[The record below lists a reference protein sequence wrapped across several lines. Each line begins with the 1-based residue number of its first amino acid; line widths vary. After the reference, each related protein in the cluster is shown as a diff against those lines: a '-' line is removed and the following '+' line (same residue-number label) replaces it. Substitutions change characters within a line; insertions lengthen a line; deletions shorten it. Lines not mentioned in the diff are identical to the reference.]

1 MEFSSIA
8 TLIDAHVLSVLES
21 KPLKNIA
28 LYVYV
33 ASKNPLVLEDNAKI
47 QLTASE
53 DDLQAF
59 IQSYDKITLG
69 SNICLDN
76 LEVNLELGK
85 GHVPH
90 HIEITSKQVITE
102 IGSVKEIKLKNFE
115 LKVALQKKGGEFPL
129 QLSTYNYLRR
139 MEKQELVK
147 KNYKPSKVD
156 VLAFIKNKKTVKET
170 ESNGYASTEG
180 NSLDSES
187 VSLVRKLLGFVD
199 KEELFR
205 VCLKKPLKEKH
216 SKKVVRL
223 SIIPTDVE
231 DSS

>member
-8 TLIDAHVLSVLES
+8 TLIDAHVLSVLEA

-59 IQSYDKITLG
+59 ITSYDKITLG

-76 LEVNLELGK
+76 LEVSLELGK
-85 GHVPH
+85 GRLPQ

-102 IGSVKEIKLKNFE
+102 IGSAKEIKLKNFE
-115 LKVALQKKGGEFPL
+115 LKVALQKRGGEFPL

-147 KNYKPSKVD
+147 KNYKPSKVE
-156 VLAFIKNKKTVKET
+156 VLAFIKNKKTVKEN
-170 ESNGYASTEG
+170 ES
-180 NSLDSES
+180 
-187 VSLVRKLLGFVD
+187 
-199 KEELFR
+199 
-205 VCLKKPLKEKH
+205 
-216 SKKVVRL
+216 
-223 SIIPTDVE
+223 
-231 DSS
+231 